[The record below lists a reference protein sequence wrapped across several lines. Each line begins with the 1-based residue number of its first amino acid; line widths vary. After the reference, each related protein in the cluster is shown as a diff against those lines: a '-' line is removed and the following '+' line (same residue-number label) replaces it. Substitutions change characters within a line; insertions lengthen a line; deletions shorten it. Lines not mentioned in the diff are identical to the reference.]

1 MPCASPSECEGHCSC
16 DRRQYVAVLSHFE
29 RDHSFQ
35 LSKDRF
41 TNASVGHIAVAR
53 EATKVVAVSVVNIMS
68 MCVSIKFCYG
78 PKVNFICGL
87 ANRIEKD

>member
-1 MPCASPSECEGHCSC
+1 MPVLQRRC

-53 EATKVVAVSVVNIMS
+53 KATKVVAVSVVDIMS
-68 MCVSIKFCYG
+68 MCVSIKFCDG
-78 PKVNFICGL
+78 PNVNFICRL
-87 ANRIEKD
+87 A